1 MQLPVKY
8 VPKQSQH
15 IGNVV
20 GAVIIILFGLV
31 FMSSYLPDR
40 AAVESAKMS
49 FGEWLGLTGVRLPFL
64 LVTIAVL
71 LFGLVALAVSLI
83 NMLGGSPYSYFIVD
97 RFGIQLRTF
106 FGEARLSWKDLGPIR
121 PLRRTVLQAFS
132 LDRRFWIVSDTF
144 SGEIRT
150 DTRRALSSFTLRIPV
165 ASYLGSSWLG
175 GNIAPAMEATAAWL
189 ESLRKLAREDS
200 LNPANAPDAPEE
212 LGPGQAPDQPAAE
225 RSTDEASTAAAAATP
240 PAPPS
245 TLASADDLPAM
256 ADRQFGRRDGPTV
269 ER

>member
-15 IGNVV
+15 LGNVV

-40 AAVESAKMS
+40 AAVESAKMG

-71 LFGLVALAVSLI
+71 LFGLVALAISLI
-83 NMLGGSPYSYFIVD
+83 NMLGGSPYSYLIVD

-106 FGEARLSWKDLGPIR
+106 FGDTRLSWKDLGPIR
-121 PLRRTVLQAFS
+121 PLRRSVLQAFS

-189 ESLRKLAREDS
+189 ESLRKLAREET
-200 LNPANAPDAPEE
+200 LNPDDAPDAPAE
-212 LGPGQAPDQPAAE
+212 LGPGQAPERSAAE
-225 RSTDEASTAAAAATP
+225 TSASAAAAM
-240 PAPPS
+240 PS
-245 TLASADDLPAM
+245 SPASADDLPAM
-256 ADRQFGRRDGPTV
+256 ADRKFGRRDGPTV